1 MLARQLELI
10 GRFCLQRLTLAL
22 ALSFMSPHSSFKVCN
37 AIVISNLWTS
47 STTSESAVS
56 SLQNLESEQLDNQ
69 LLEPAPV
76 PTARPAQAARPQT
89 AAASAM
95 PNVPQGRPAQ
105 AAKPA
110 KTQEELELEA
120 LEQEMAV

>member
-1 MLARQLELI
+1 
-10 GRFCLQRLTLAL
+10 
-22 ALSFMSPHSSFKVCN
+22 MSLCV
-37 AIVISNLWTS
+37 T
-47 STTSESAVS
+47 
-56 SLQNLESEQLDNQ
+56 LQNLESEQLDNQ

-76 PTARPAQAARPQT
+76 PTARPAQAAKPQAAT
-89 AAASAM
+89 AL

>member
-1 MLARQLELI
+1 MLKGLAWTPIVLSGKESLSMR
-10 GRFCLQRLTLAL
+10 CLL
-22 ALSFMSPHSSFKVCN
+22 PP
-37 AIVISNLWTS
+37 
-47 STTSESAVS
+47 
-56 SLQNLESEQLDNQ
+56 LQNLESEQLDNQ

-76 PTARPAQAARPQT
+76 PTARPAQAARPQ
-89 AAASAM
+89 AASAM

>member
-1 MLARQLELI
+1 MQYLMQVDV
-10 GRFCLQRLTLAL
+10 QRLVRCAMPGRLCFTLDL
-22 ALSFMSPHSSFKVCN
+22 LMSPMP
-37 AIVISNLWTS
+37 LW
-47 STTSESAVS
+47 
-56 SLQNLESEQLDNQ
+56 QNLESEQLDNQ

-76 PTARPAQAARPQT
+76 PTARPAQAARPET
-89 AAASAM
+89 ATAM
-95 PNVPQGRPAQ
+95 PSVPQGRPAQ